1 MNSNLSH
8 KSRILMM
15 AAVVSLPLA
24 LAACGSDSKAV
35 PSPTAAPTV
44 SAAPTPSAS
53 PSGSPPPSATPA
65 PSAKPGEA
73 GSTGSDKAAQVKG
86 IMELARK
93 GQIAGVEYAAHTG
106 LIDDVEKKWGKPDKQ
121 ESAGKGQ
128 YATYTKRGVAFGFN
142 KGMLIFDVRSYDKA
156 LQQLAL
162 ADIKQT
168 LGEPAEVTVNGGD
181 TIYTY
186 GAGSRYQLKF
196 VIPKSTGKV
205 DHISVYSP
213 EDTKN
218 LMAG

>member
-1 MNSNLSH
+1 MNSNLTH
-8 KSRILMM
+8 KSRLLLVT
-15 AAVVSLPLA
+15 AVMSVPLA
-24 LAACGSDSKAV
+24 LTACGSDSKPA

-44 SAAPTPSAS
+44 SASPTPSAS
-53 PSGSPPPSATPA
+53 PSGSPA
-65 PSAKPGEA
+65 PSAAPSPTAKPDDE
-73 GSTGSDKAAQVKG
+73 GSAAADKAAQVKG
-86 IMELARK
+86 LMELARK

-106 LIDDVEKKWGKPDKQ
+106 LIDEVEKKWGKPDKQ
-121 ESAGKGQ
+121 EGAGKGQ
-128 YATYTKRGVAFGFN
+128 YATYAKRGVTFGFN

-156 LQQLAL
+156 LRQLAL

-186 GAGSRYQLKF
+186 AAGSQFQLKF
-196 VIPKSTGKV
+196 VIPKSTGRV

-213 EDTKN
+213 QDTKN

>member
-1 MNSNLSH
+1 MNLNLSH
-8 KSRILMM
+8 KSRMLMM
-15 AAVVSLPLA
+15 TAVMSLPLA
-24 LAACGSDSKAV
+24 LGACGSESQPA

-44 SAAPTPSAS
+44 TAEPTPSAS
-53 PSGSPPPSATPA
+53 PSGSPEPSATPA
-65 PSAKPGEA
+65 PSAKPGE
-73 GSTGSDKAAQVKG
+73 GGTTGSDKAAQVKG

-106 LIDDVEKKWGKPDKQ
+106 LFDDVEKKWGKPDKQ
-121 ESAGKGQ
+121 EGAGKGQ
-128 YATYTKRGVAFGFN
+128 YATYSKRGVAFGFN
-142 KGMLIFDVRSYDKA
+142 KGMVIFDVRSYDKA

-162 ADIKQT
+162 SDIKQT
-168 LGEPAEVTVNGGD
+168 LGEPAEVTVNGDD

-186 GAGSRYQLKF
+186 GAGSQYQLKF

-213 EDTKN
+213 QDTKN

>member
-1 MNSNLSH
+1 MNSNLTH
-8 KSRILMM
+8 KSRMLMM
-15 AAVVSLPLA
+15 TAVMSLPLA
-24 LAACGSDSKAV
+24 LTACGSDSKPA
-35 PSPTAAPTV
+35 PAPTAAPTV

-53 PSGSPPPSATPA
+53 PGGSPAPSTAPT
-65 PSAKPGEA
+65 PSAKPEEGDSA
-73 GSTGSDKAAQVKG
+73 AADKAAQVKG
-86 IMELARK
+86 LMELARK

-106 LIDDVEKKWGKPDKQ
+106 LFDEVEKKWGKPDKQ
-121 ESAGKGQ
+121 EGAGKGQ
-128 YATYTKRGVAFGFN
+128 YATYEKRGVTFGFN

-156 LQQLAL
+156 LRQLAL

-186 GAGSRYQLKF
+186 AAGSQYQLKF
-196 VIPKSTGKV
+196 VIPKSTGRV

-213 EDTKN
+213 QDAKN